1 MLGLGDCA
9 EVVCRCWNAARR
21 KIRRRLGAMCAKEC
35 NGRMARGKNVVLERK
50 AGDSEV
56 DGGEA

>member
-1 MLGLGDCA
+1 
-9 EVVCRCWNAARR
+9 
-21 KIRRRLGAMCAKEC
+21 MCAKEC